1 MSPGDKLTI
10 RIFDNKRAGALET
23 SVTDHAT
30 GRTGFMIA
38 SAKNGFMNTSIA
50 DCSGTPWNFRPLYS
64 TAKRVNQG
72 GWAAANIN
80 VAYEIGHFIPC
91 TTVHGFAPIP
101 VGSYKDPS
109 WNFCRGPYESTG
121 PPDGS
126 KPSGE
131 VNDAPCYKAGDTHG
145 PLHAA
150 PDLVTG
156 CIGGDLDYDGT
167 SYWTDWPD
175 SVTPGM
181 FPSALLMQGPTTV
194 GGAPYAQIQFLTDNP
209 ASNLRCNISTGA
221 GCVVPPPQAPGHFYP
236 YWTKAMVSG
245 ACVWEFGHMSNGSS
259 FGRDRQYGR
268 FTVALGLPED
278 AGPVMP
284 NPAC

>member
-1 MSPGDKLTI
+1 
-10 RIFDNKRAGALET
+10 
-23 SVTDHAT
+23 
-30 GRTGFMIA
+30 
-38 SAKNGFMNTSIA
+38 MNTSIA
-50 DCSGTPWNFRPLYS
+50 DCSGTPWTFRPLYS
-64 TAKRVNQG
+64 TAKRINQG

-80 VAYEIGHFIPC
+80 VAYEIGHFTPC
-91 TTVHGFAPIP
+91 TRLQGFAPIHID
-101 VGSYKDPS
+101 GFKDPS
-109 WNFCRGPYESTG
+109 WNFCRGPYENTG

-150 PDLVTG
+150 PDEVTG
-156 CIGGDLDYDGT
+156 CLGGDLDYDGT
-167 SYWTDWPD
+167 SYWTDWPN
-175 SVTPGM
+175 SVRPGM

-194 GGAPYAQIQFLTDNP
+194 GGAPYAQTQFLTDNP
-209 ASNLRCNISTGA
+209 ASNLRCNFSTGA

-236 YWTKAMVSG
+236 YWTKAVVNG
-245 ACVWEFGHMSNGSS
+245 ACVWEFGQMTNGKT
-259 FGRDRQYGR
+259 FGKDKQYGK

-278 AGPVMP
+278 ASPIMT